1 MSLVWECGFPL
12 CFHCLKKTSGLMS
25 YNRSVSSYLIR
36 NSELQKSAFAFGNV
50 LPCSVFLLVTW
61 HEAGTD
67 ANNIS
72 SSTFASDAMPAR
84 QLLFDS
90 ATPGGNHLKF
100 STVNSEWQNKLCTF
114 IVAEI
119 ASNFCRRGRISSVD
133 PPPLKLLYSY
143 LVAVWKRLDVD
154 RKPRKM
160 TWYSNKCISRHLFF
174 FLINFQFGQKK
185 QCWTWEKF

>member
-90 ATPGGNHLKF
+90 ATPGGYHLKF

-119 ASNFCRRGRISSVD
+119 ASNFCRHGRISSVD

-174 FLINFQFGQKK
+174 FFY
-185 QCWTWEKF
+185 